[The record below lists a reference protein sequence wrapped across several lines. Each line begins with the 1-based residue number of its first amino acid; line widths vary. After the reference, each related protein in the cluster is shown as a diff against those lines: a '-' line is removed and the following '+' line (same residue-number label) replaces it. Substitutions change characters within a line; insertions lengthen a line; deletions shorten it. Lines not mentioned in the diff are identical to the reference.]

1 MIPPSIG
8 NLSKLRYLDLQ
19 AISYPRELW
28 ASDLHWLPNLSS
40 LEYLNLGGVNLNKT
54 YEGWLQAINMLP
66 SLLELHLSKCN
77 LGSSL
82 QSLPH
87 LNLMSLLVFDLSFNH
102 FNSSSILQ
110 WLFNITTLFNLN
122 LSWSNLGGPI
132 PKFEQLDLSRNNLRG
147 ELPGSSFSVS
157 LWIVDLSFNF
167 FKGPFPL
174 WSSVASLSLRNNMF
188 SGPIPSRIGHV
199 MPGLTFLDL
208 VSGNFI
214 NGSIHPSLIKLKS
227 LGTLD
232 LSNNLL
238 SGQIPNHWEG
248 MQDLWSIDLSNNN
261 VTGMIPSSLCSL
273 PYLYWLQLSKNGLSG
288 ELSSSLRDCRRSVPV
303 IDLRDNM
310 FSGIIPKWIGKRL
323 FSIEILRLRNNLLTG
338 NIPEELCQLAFI
350 HVLDLAHNNF
360 SGPIP
365 TCLGMMAGFQHS
377 GFYSKVP
384 PSKSQDFMS
393 YMNMQLV
400 LKGRQDDYVQL
411 KIVNMIDLSVNSLSG
426 EIPTTLTNLS
436 KLVALNLSM
445 NHLTGRIPEKI
456 RDLKFL
462 ETLDLSWNRLE
473 DPGPLSMSS
482 LNFLSHLDVLH
493 NTLSGTIPFTGQLNT
508 LNDPSIYKGNSGLC
522 GPPLPTL
529 CSGPSVQVTDQSK
542 EGTDD
547 EDDDR
552 HDKFW
557 LYRKMEVRRRQGPIP
572 PSMTSMTSLNYLNLS
587 YNNLSGQIPSANQ
600 FQILDNPWIYEGNPG
615 LCGPPLPT
623 NCSFTS
629 NGENSEEISQSAEEE
644 DDDQVRRCHEGKAH
658 GVLCSSNGSS
668 AKKAEY
674 ARKLRLAIEEDEI
687 PSDSLVLLIYVYAN
701 R

>member
-1 MIPPSIG
+1 MSFGEMIPPSIG

-19 AISYPRELW
+19 AISYPHQLW

-66 SLLELHLSKCN
+66 SLLELHPSKCN
-77 LGSSL
+77 LDLSSNYDITGEIEEL
-82 QSLPH
+82 VNDLSGCSNVSLEYLDLTANKLSGH
-87 LNLMSLLVFDLSFNH
+87 LPNSLGYLKHLKYLSLSYNSFSGLIPPRMGNLSNLEKLDLSFNNMYATIPESIGELQELRNLDLFYNSWEGVISEDH
-102 FNSSSILQ
+102 FR
-110 WLFNITTLFNLN
+110 NLTN
-122 LSWSNLGGPI
+122 LSWLSLSSSKNSLVL
-132 PKFEQLDLSRNNLRG
+132 KFEQLDLSRNNLRG

-557 LYRKMEVRRRQGPIP
+557 LYVSI
-572 PSMTSMTSLNYLNLS
+572 
-587 YNNLSGQIPSANQ
+587 
-600 FQILDNPWIYEGNPG
+600 G
-615 LCGPPLPT
+615 LGFITGFWAVCG
-623 NCSFTS
+623 
-629 NGENSEEISQSAEEE
+629 
-644 DDDQVRRCHEGKAH
+644 
-658 GVLCSSNGSS
+658 
-668 AKKAEY
+668 
-674 ARKLRLAIEEDEI
+674 
-687 PSDSLVLLIYVYAN
+687 SLVIKDSWRHSYFRFIDNVKETPSNYVT
-701 R
+701 